1 MNTTPICLFVYNRPK
16 ETEAALAS
24 LSACR
29 GADQH
34 PLFIFS
40 DGVKHPQADTAVKE
54 VRNILHRPWPFLSIH
69 YSESSVN
76 RGLAKS
82 IIEGVGKVLE
92 QYEQVIVLEDD
103 LVLSADFLEYM
114 EQSLLTYRN
123 DNRIWSISGYSP
135 SIEIP
140 ADYEH
145 QVYLTPRASSWGWGT
160 WRNRWEGI
168 DWEVSDYRQFRS
180 SRKKRKAF
188 DRGGNDMSRLL
199 DLQQHGRINS
209 WAIRW
214 CYAQFLRN
222 MYTVYPVKSKV
233 ANQGFG
239 NNASHA
245 GWHDDRHQVV
255 LDSSPLEI
263 SPDLEP
269 DGRIMDA
276 FKAHQDLGIISKT
289 GYFIRLHGLGYKFF
303 QKILKLILH
312 HQH

>member
-103 LVLSADFLEYM
+103 MFFRLISWSTWN
-114 EQSLLTYRN
+114 SL
-123 DNRIWSISGYSP
+123 
-135 SIEIP
+135 
-140 ADYEH
+140 
-145 QVYLTPRASSWGWGT
+145 
-160 WRNRWEGI
+160 
-168 DWEVSDYRQFRS
+168 F
-180 SRKKRKAF
+180 
-188 DRGGNDMSRLL
+188 
-199 DLQQHGRINS
+199 
-209 WAIRW
+209 
-214 CYAQFLRN
+214 
-222 MYTVYPVKSKV
+222 
-233 ANQGFG
+233 
-239 NNASHA
+239 
-245 GWHDDRHQVV
+245 
-255 LDSSPLEI
+255 
-263 SPDLEP
+263 
-269 DGRIMDA
+269 
-276 FKAHQDLGIISKT
+276 
-289 GYFIRLHGLGYKFF
+289 
-303 QKILKLILH
+303 
-312 HQH
+312 